1 MNRRHPAVRWAAEFA
16 AAARN
21 AARLVAGARLAD
33 GQNLHSLATDAETG
47 LAEARELFGLPP
59 QWVIGRRL
67 TTVGDVAVIELRNG
81 TELAAVLKLSRSG
94 CGDDSLLSQQRTLQ
108 RLAADERLA
117 SWRRLLP
124 EVVAHGMVASHVYS
138 IESAL
143 SGTVGTSIP
152 DVAATDDAH
161 RHALDAISGLHRA
174 TGRVETASAELID
187 AWLEPAL
194 SLVAEVPA
202 LFAGA
207 RRSSAVERVR
217 EELRAA
223 LEGRGVWVSS
233 THGDYFPGNIF
244 YGPSRTVEGIIDWG
258 QAREDDPAVIDPMT
272 LLLADRAGRQRS
284 GIGGVVRD
292 LCEGAPLSRRE
303 LALLEAH
310 RAACPADP
318 IPVAVMALLAWVRHV
333 ENNLRKSR
341 RYAEHPVWIH
351 RVVTPVLKS
360 AGAPGPAPVLGRR

>member
-1 MNRRHPAVRWAAEFA
+1 MNRRHLSVRWAAELA

-21 AARLVAGARLAD
+21 ASRLVVGARLTD
-33 GQNLHSLATDAETG
+33 GQNIRSLEADAETC
-47 LAEARELFGLPP
+47 LAEARKRSGLSP
-59 QWVIGRRL
+59 QWVLGRRL
-67 TTVGDVAVIELRNG
+67 TTVGDVAVLELRNG
-81 TELAAVLKLSRSG
+81 TELVAVLKVSRSAS
-94 CGDDSLLSQQRTLQ
+94 GDDTLLAQQRTLQ

-117 SWRRLLP
+117 AWRRLLP
-124 EVVAHGMVASHVYS
+124 EVLGHGMVAARVYS

-143 SGTVGTSIP
+143 PGTVGTSIP
-152 DVAATDDAH
+152 DAVATDDA
-161 RHALDAISGLHRA
+161 RRSAIDAISGLHRA
-174 TGRVETASAELID
+174 TGRVETASTELID

-202 LFAGA
+202 PFATA
-207 RRSSAVERVR
+207 RRSSAVARVR

-244 YGPSRTVEGIIDWG
+244 YGPSKTVEGIIDWA
-258 QAREDDPAVIDPMT
+258 QAREDDPAIVDPMT
-272 LLLADRAGRQRS
+272 LILTDRAGRQRR

-292 LCEGAPLSRRE
+292 LCQGAPLSWPE

-318 IPVAVMALLAWVRHV
+318 LPVDVMALLGWVRHV
-333 ENNLRKSR
+333 ENNLRKST
-341 RYAEHPVWIH
+341 RYAEHPVWVH

-360 AGAPGPAPVLGRR
+360 ARAPGPASALGRH